1 MCPMQAANLIQLLAD
16 MMPAIVAIAV
26 LALFFARRMA

>member
-16 MMPAIVAIAV
+16 MTPAVVAIAV